1 MRRAPGQRSLADMA
15 NEQLNAGKYRDKLA
29 EGMAGAATP
38 DCLRPSGEKEV
49 LTGLLAAPL
58 IAQRALHENC
68 TCTPPP
74 PLLPPPLRKLSNPLC
89 LIPTVVHLH
98 GSSR

>member
-1 MRRAPGQRSLADMA
+1 MQPPGYPYLMRRAPGQRSLADMA

-58 IAQRALHENC
+58 IAQRALQEKC
-68 TCTPPP
+68 
-74 PLLPPPLRKLSNPLC
+74 K
-89 LIPTVVHLH
+89 
-98 GSSR
+98 

>member
-29 EGMAGAATP
+29 EGMAGAAAP
-38 DCLRPSGEKEV
+38 DCPRPSGEKEV

-58 IAQRALHENC
+58 IAQRALQEKC
-68 TCTPPP
+68 
-74 PLLPPPLRKLSNPLC
+74 K
-89 LIPTVVHLH
+89 
-98 GSSR
+98 